1 MDEKNAI
8 NKENIALIKDELDT
22 FVKKYGYDLSD
33 YSTSLDYIVKDIFNY
48 KELLK
53 NKRKMKKNKHNIKRI

>member
-53 NKRKMKKNKHNIKRI
+53 KQKENEEKQAQ